1 MARSHRSVDEI
12 PGKEPWLAVNL
23 SRIFPGL
30 GQIYAG
36 QTVKGYGIAIAIV
49 LFTLV
54 GGWLLLSPTG
64 DARTGVLLVVFLPAV
79 ITIWNLF
86 DAHQSARKANSTQF
100 EQARKQSKDPW
111 LAVFLSTFL
120 PGLGH
125 AYLGK
130 WISAILFFLVF
141 LALSALG
148 SSEKLAQIIVFLM
161 VMSVFTGI
169 VTYHTYVTAPVQRD
183 RSRNRILQISTLI
196 ALGALASVALS
207 TSVRSFVAEARYIPS
222 GSMIPTL
229 IQNDRLL
236 IDKLIYRFQT
246 PQRTD
251 IVVFSPTEAL
261 IQQNFRDAFIK
272 RIIGLPNET
281 LEIKDKKVLINGVPL
296 QESYIAEP
304 PAYQYGPVKI
314 PPDSYFMLGD
324 NRNNAYDSHYW
335 GFVPRRL
342 IIGKATKIFWPLDR
356 IGPIR

>member
-1 MARSHRSVDEI
+1 MASHRDAGEL

-36 QTVKGYGIAIAIV
+36 QTAKGYGIALVVI
-49 LFTLV
+49 LLTSV

-64 DARTGVLLVVFLPAV
+64 DARTGISLVVLFPAV

-86 DAHQSARKANSTQF
+86 DAYQATRKANSNQF

-111 LAVFLSTFL
+111 LAVFLSTFF

-141 LALSALG
+141 IALSAIG
-148 SSEKLAQIIVFLM
+148 SSEKLVRVIVFLIL
-161 VMSVFTGI
+161 MSIFTGI
-169 VTYHTYVTAPVQRD
+169 VTYHTYITAPVQRE

-196 ALGALASVALS
+196 ALSALASVLLS
-207 TSVRSFVAEARYIPS
+207 TSIRGFVAEARYIPS
-222 GSMIPTL
+222 ESMIPTL
-229 IQNDRLL
+229 IQNDRLV

-261 IQQNFRDAFIK
+261 IQQNFRDPFIK

-281 LEIKDKKVLINGVPL
+281 LEIKDKKVFINGAPL
-296 QESYIAEP
+296 QEPYIAEP
-304 PAYQYGPVKI
+304 PAYQYGPVTV
-314 PPDSYFMLGD
+314 PPDSYFVLGD

-356 IGPIR
+356 VGPIR